1 MKNKSITLIA
11 AAALFLAL
19 APTTFAQPNNSMLY
33 LPNVDLTAGTQNG
46 FNGIVGGI
54 FYSPYYYNVN
64 VNYLGYADP
73 TGAALTDSHTI
84 TIWDQANGSVV
95 ASAVVS
101 AGTPTLWEN
110 GYDWVQLP
118 STVTLSYQHYYWL
131 GATVVGGVDPWGD
144 LISNN
149 SPDPGNNGQITW
161 NVVNGSWGGDPN
173 SAYVQAGSGWE
184 FSRGGIYD
192 GNTGDAGNPNPSIS
206 QAGGQDSIYPAANLG
221 FNVVPAPEPST
232 LALLGIGTTMLLGIA
247 RNRKS

>member
-1 MKNKSITLIA
+1 MNIKILRMVGGA
-11 AAALFLAL
+11 MMCLAL
-19 APTTFAQPNNSMLY
+19 TPVAFAQPANSMLY
-33 LPNVDLTAGTQNG
+33 QPNVDVTSLSQNN
-46 FNGIVGGI
+46 FSGIVGGI

-101 AGTPTLWEN
+101 AGTPNLWAN

-131 GATVVGGVDPWGD
+131 GATVVGGVDSWGD

-173 SAYVQAGSGWE
+173 SPYVQAGSGWE
-184 FSRGGIYD
+184 FTRAGIFD
-192 GNTGDAGNPNPSIS
+192 GNTGDAGNPNPSFGQTS
-206 QAGGQDSIYPAANLG
+206 AQDSIYPAPNMG
-221 FNVVPAPEPST
+221 FDVVAVPEPAS
-232 LALLGIGTTMLLGIA
+232 LSLVGLGAAALLGFV
-247 RNRKS
+247 RKLKK